1 MDALNNAKASRRTTI
16 IHDLKRSEA
25 SAVKR
30 QGVSQMN
37 RLPFGRDAFPAS
49 SSSSSSGGKSGDA
62 LRGVRGN
69 SGTGVFKSSK
79 LSRILLK
86 K

>member
-25 SAVKR
+25 IAVKR

-37 RLPFGRDAFPAS
+37 RGLPFGRDIFPSGGS
-49 SSSSSSGGKSGDA
+49 SSGKSGDA
-62 LRGVRGN
+62 LRGVKGG
-69 SGTGVFKSSK
+69 SGVFKSSK